1 MNNINYTTRYS
12 QINSIKNEINVL
24 NQKLNA
30 LSHRLQSYIQSNPTT
45 KSHQS
50 NFSELSEDI
59 RTTIATL
66 SNNVD
71 VMLNQMLE
79 AQQQLTEANT
89 IIIKRPIRPD
99 NIHIINNTNE
109 LLFEFER
116 VPVNLNG
123 YLELST
129 DEFRH
134 PLLIYYD
141 AIHHSTHT
149 SNPEFTTSIVSS
161 NKLSLK
167 IKTTLHNP
175 KIINSTFITS
185 YEFEQD
191 SLISHCINQL
201 DETNSNFFENIL
213 KNVEEI
219 KN

>member
-1 MNNINYTTRYS
+1 MNCVNYTTRYS

-30 LSHRLQSYIQSNPTT
+30 LSHRLQTYIQSNPTT
-45 KSHQS
+45 KSRQT

-59 RTTIATL
+59 QTTISTL
-66 SNNVD
+66 SKNVD

-79 AQQQLTEANT
+79 AQRQLTEANT
-89 IIIKRPIRPD
+89 IVVKRLIPPS
-99 NIHIINNTNE
+99 NIHITIDKNE

-116 VPVNLNG
+116 LPTNLDG
-123 YLELST
+123 YLELMT
-129 DEFRH
+129 DELQH

-149 SNPEFTTSIVSS
+149 SNPEYKPSIITS

-167 IKTTLHNP
+167 MKTTSQNP
-175 KIINSTFITS
+175 KITKSTFITS

-191 SLISHCINQL
+191 ALISHCINQL
-201 DETNSNFFENIL
+201 DEMHSNFFENIL

>member
-1 MNNINYTTRYS
+1 MNRVNYTTRYS

-30 LSHRLQSYIQSNPTT
+30 LSHRLQLYIQSNPNT
-45 KSHQS
+45 KTRQS

-59 RTTIATL
+59 QTTISTL
-66 SNNVD
+66 SKNVD

-79 AQQQLTEANT
+79 AQRQLTEANT
-89 IIIKRPIRPD
+89 IVIKRVILPS
-99 NIHIINNTNE
+99 NIHITSDKNK

-116 VPVNLNG
+116 LPTNLDG
-123 YLELST
+123 YLELTT
-129 DEFRH
+129 DELQY

-149 SNPEFTTSIVSS
+149 SNPEYKSTIVTS

-167 IKTTLHNP
+167 MKTIFHNP
-175 KIINSTFITS
+175 KIIKSTFITS

-191 SLISHCINQL
+191 ALISHCVNQL
-201 DETNSNFFENIL
+201 DNTYPNFFENIL
-213 KNVEEI
+213 NNIEEI